1 MIHPR
6 NCTDIIP
13 TQFGDES
20 KKNVVTLSKN
30 RAIKTALVIS
40 DRVTTKSLFLFYDLL
55 SVNDIDT

>member
-30 RAIKTALVIS
+30 LAIKTALVIS
-40 DRVTTKSLFLFYDLL
+40 DGVTTKMQLFYFMIFFPLT
-55 SVNDIDT
+55 I